1 MKADMKKVIASSAG
15 EIIAV
20 AALVTATVVVDMISE
35 RLKEI
40 ADRKEEADDR
50 YNFKGGQIICVLIWM
65 ARLSG
70 NYPSQSFTK
79 THSGIGKRSRG
90 ERHRCSRYQLHRRR

>member
-20 AALVTATVVVDMISE
+20 AVLVTATVVVDMISE

-40 ADRKEEADDR
+40 ADEKKKPMIDIILKED
-50 YNFKGGQIICVLIWM
+50 
-65 ARLSG
+65 
-70 NYPSQSFTK
+70 
-79 THSGIGKRSRG
+79 KR
-90 ERHRCSRYQLHRRR
+90 C

>member
-20 AALVTATVVVDMISE
+20 AALVTATVVVDMISD

-40 ADRKEEADDR
+40 ADEKKKPMIDIIVKED
-50 YNFKGGQIICVLIWM
+50 K
-65 ARLSG
+65 
-70 NYPSQSFTK
+70 
-79 THSGIGKRSRG
+79 
-90 ERHRCSRYQLHRRR
+90 

>member
-40 ADRKEEADDR
+40 ADEKKKPMIDIILKEE
-50 YNFKGGQIICVLIWM
+50 V
-65 ARLSG
+65 
-70 NYPSQSFTK
+70 T
-79 THSGIGKRSRG
+79 
-90 ERHRCSRYQLHRRR
+90 